1 MFMESFVG
9 TPPQERN
16 TADTESK
23 PRAEAEE
30 ELQPTL
36 ETAQNT
42 ALDQRTAVPLPKS
55 PTQEH

>member
-1 MFMESFVG
+1 MGSVVG

-16 TADTESK
+16 IAATESK
-23 PRAEAEE
+23 LLLEEGE
-30 ELQPTL
+30 ELEPTL